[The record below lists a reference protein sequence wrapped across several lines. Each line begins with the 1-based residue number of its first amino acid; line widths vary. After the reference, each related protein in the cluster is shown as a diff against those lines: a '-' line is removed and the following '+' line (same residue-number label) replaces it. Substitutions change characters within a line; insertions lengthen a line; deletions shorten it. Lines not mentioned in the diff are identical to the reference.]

1 MEKKTNIGLVEYA
14 KAQLGK
20 PYWYGTFGQKASKWL
35 YDYNKSRLPS
45 YYTASDFP
53 KQIAEGQKVHDCIGL
68 VKGYMWCKNPTDE
81 KPVYKSNG
89 FPDCSADA
97 QYDRSKRKG
106 TSMSTL
112 PEVPGVLV
120 FLRGHVGVYIG
131 NGEVIEAR
139 GHAYGVVKTK
149 LTRRPWKR
157 WAFIDEIEYITNEPK
172 PEGPK
177 PQEEKPSIITNNG
190 CHYK

>member
-1 MEKKTNIGLVEYA
+1 MNNKTNIGLVEYA

-20 PYWYGTFGQKASKWL
+20 PYWYGTYGQKASKWL

-68 VKGYMWCKNPTDE
+68 VKGYMWSKDVNDE
-81 KPVYKSNG
+81 KPAYKSNG
-89 FPDCSADA
+89 FPDCSADK
-97 QYDRSKRKG
+97 QYERSKRKG

-112 PEVPGVLV
+112 PEVIGVLV
-120 FLRGHVGVYIG
+120 FMRGHVGIYIG

-157 WAFIDEIEYITNEPK
+157 WAYIDEIEYAEPN
-172 PEGPK
+172 
-177 PQEEKPSIITNNG
+177 PQGNTIIDEKPSVITNKG